1 MTPEQLDNMID
12 RFEQNNP
19 KFDIWQE
26 DNGLFKVRYL
36 LGRDRLGNTKY
47 DVIYTM
53 NENELIAYMSEVQ
66 RLNEMKI

>member
-19 KFDIWQE
+19 KFEIWE
-26 DNGLFKVRYL
+26 NDDGTFTVRYL
-36 LGRDRLGNTKY
+36 LGKDRLSNVKY
-47 DVIYTM
+47 TTVYTM
-53 NENELIAYMSEVQ
+53 NQTELIAYMSEVQ